1 MANEEHLKILKRG
14 VEQWNKWRLENAISP
29 DLGDANLNRAKMLG
43 ADLSGADLSG
53 ASLRYASLFRA
64 NLMLANLIGA
74 NLRDADLIG
83 ADLSGADLSGAD
95 LSGADLSGADLHGAN
110 LNGANLSDANLFHA
124 DLTDA
129 KLRGASLADADLQ
142 GAYLTHAD
150 LTDADLSLTRLVE
163 TDFTNATIT
172 GCRTY
177 GASAWN
183 VTLVRTVQDNLVI
196 TKEGEPVVTVDD
208 LEMAQFIYLLLKNQ
222 KLRDVI
228 HTIGQKGVLIL
239 GRFSPPERK
248 EVLDKIRDRVR
259 ELGYLPV
266 MFDFERATE
275 KDFTETIKILAGL
288 SLFVIVDLTNPKSA
302 PLELQATIPDYK
314 IPFVPIIQKG
324 EKPFAMFKDLNAYPW
339 VIKPVM
345 SYDSKETLVA
355 MLEKAVIKPAIK
367 KHNELVH
374 VKAKDL
380 EIEDISDFS

>member
-1 MANEEHLKILKRG
+1 M
-14 VEQWNKWRLENAISP
+14 
-29 DLGDANLNRAKMLG
+29 
-43 ADLSGADLSG
+43 
-53 ASLRYASLFRA
+53 
-64 NLMLANLIGA
+64 
-74 NLRDADLIG
+74 
-83 ADLSGADLSGAD
+83 
-95 LSGADLSGADLHGAN
+95 
-110 LNGANLSDANLFHA
+110 
-124 DLTDA
+124 
-129 KLRGASLADADLQ
+129 
-142 GAYLTHAD
+142 
-150 LTDADLSLTRLVE
+150 E

-172 GCRTY
+172 GCRIY

-183 VTLVRTVQDNLVI
+183 VTLVGTVQHNLVI
-196 TKEGEPVVTVDD
+196 TKEGEPVVTVDN
-208 LEMAQFIYLLLKNQ
+208 LEVGQFIYLLLNNQ
-222 KLRDVI
+222 KVRDVI

-259 ELGYLPV
+259 ELGYLPL

-288 SLFVIVDLTNPKSA
+288 SLFVIVDLTDPKSA

-367 KHNELVH
+367 MHNELVH

-380 EIEDISDFS
+380 EIEDIRDSSSEECP